1 MKWRYLLGYGAL
13 IAVVLWGCSG
23 CSDRGRMNCI
33 RTKNKAL
40 TLTTEVAVGG
50 GRCG

>member
-1 MKWRYLLGYGAL
+1 MRWRYLLGYGAL

-23 CSDRGRMNCI
+23 CSDRERMNCI
-33 RTKNKAL
+33 RTKNKAV
-40 TLTTEVAVGG
+40 TLTTEIVVGG

>member
-1 MKWRYLLGYGAL
+1 MRWRYLLAYGAL

-23 CSDRGRMNCI
+23 CSDRTRLNCV
-33 RTKNKAL
+33 RTKNKAI
-40 TLTTEVAVGG
+40 TLTTEVVVGG